1 MPPRHRENAS
11 VRGNSVGG
19 ARAALPEWAAMLSVR
34 GLTVEVGGTLVV
46 EGAAFSVRAGDRV
59 GFVGRNGAGK
69 TSMLKVLGG
78 MAEPKAGVI
87 QRPEAFGY
95 LPQDPRLDL
104 ADPAVTAVQH
114 VLGGRGLDEM
124 VARME
129 KLRLRMEESPGD
141 QRLVDRWSKAHD
153 RFEHAGG
160 YAAEAEA
167 KALLSGLGLRQDRT
181 ERPLT
186 VLSGGE
192 RRRVELA
199 RILFAGSDA
208 LLLDEPTNHLDNDAR
223 DWVLDFLRTY
233 RGALIVVSHDL
244 ELLDESITRVLH
256 LDRPGESDVGELTE
270 YKGTY
275 SQYRVARARDEERR
289 AKIAA
294 RQQAEIARLQTL
306 VDKWG
311 AKQSK
316 ASFANALETRIG
328 RIRASA
334 VDAPVARR
342 GLRLTL
348 PDPPPSGRTS
358 LDVAGL
364 RKSYGDGPA
373 VFDDLEFSVGRGER
387 LLVLGLN
394 GAGKT
399 SLLRILA
406 GTSTADSGTVT
417 FGHQVSVGYYAQEHE
432 GISAGRSLLDHM
444 DEAAPGEKEQMRRRL
459 LGTFGLS
466 GDKVHQD
473 ASSLSGGEK
482 TKLALALLVA
492 GRHNLLL
499 LDEPTNNLD
508 PPSREAV
515 AAALA
520 SWAGTM
526 VIVSH
531 DVGFVRDLA
540 PDRAL
545 LMPEGDVDHWSDD
558 LLDLVDL
565 A

>member
-1 MPPRHRENAS
+1 LSA
-11 VRGNSVGG
+11 V
-19 ARAALPEWAAMLSVR
+19 LSVR

-46 EGAAFSVRAGDRV
+46 EGAAFSVRAGDSV
-59 GFVGRNGAGK
+59 GLVGRNGAGK
-69 TSMLKVLGG
+69 TSLLKVLGG
-78 MAEPKAGVI
+78 MAAPKAGVI
-87 QRPEAFGY
+87 QRPDAFGY
-95 LPQDPRLDL
+95 LPQDPRLDQIPP
-104 ADPAVTAVQH
+104 DRTAVTH
-114 VLGGRGLDEM
+114 VLGGRDLDTLAQRLE
-124 VARME
+124 E
-129 KLRLRMEESPGD
+129 LRLKMEAQPGD
-141 QRLVDRWSKAHD
+141 EALVAKWSRAHD

-167 KALLSGLGLRQDRT
+167 KRLLAGLGLRSDRT
-181 ERPLT
+181 ERPIA

-223 DWVLDFLRTY
+223 EWLLAFLRSY
-233 RGALIVVSHDL
+233 RGGLVVVSHDL

-256 LDRPGESDVGELTE
+256 LDRPGEADVGELTE

-275 SQYRVARARDEERR
+275 SQYRAARARDEERR
-289 AKIAA
+289 AKLAA
-294 RQQAEIARLQTL
+294 HQQTEVARLQAL
-306 VDKWG
+306 VDRWG
-311 AKQSK
+311 AKASK
-316 ASFANALETRIG
+316 AAFAKSLETRIE
-328 RIRASA
+328 RIRSEA
-334 VDAPVARR
+334 VDAPRARR
-342 GLRLTL
+342 GLRLRL

-358 LDVAGL
+358 LTVAGL
-364 RKSYGDGPA
+364 TKSYGGPA
-373 VFDDLEFSVGRGER
+373 VFDDVDFDIGRGER

-406 GTSTADSGTVT
+406 GVT
-417 FGHQVSVGYYAQEHE
+417 QPDTGSVDFGHQVTVGYYAQEHE
-432 GISAGRSLLDHM
+432 GIRPHVSLLDHM
-444 DEAAPGEKEQMRRRL
+444 TEAAPGLQERERRRL

-473 ASSLSGGEK
+473 AATLSGGEK

-545 LMPEGDVDHWSDD
+545 LMPDGDVDHWSEDM
-558 LLDLVDL
+558 LDLVEL

>member
-1 MPPRHRENAS
+1 
-11 VRGNSVGG
+11 
-19 ARAALPEWAAMLSVR
+19 MLSVR

-46 EGAAFSVRAGDRV
+46 EGAAFTVRAGDSV
-59 GFVGRNGAGK
+59 GLVGRNGAGK
-69 TSMLKVLGG
+69 TSLLKVLGG
-78 MAEPKAGVI
+78 MAAPKAGVI
-87 QRPEAFGY
+87 QRPDAFGY
-95 LPQDPRLDL
+95 LPQDPRLDQL
-104 ADPAVTAVQH
+104 PPDRTAVTH
-114 VLGGRGLDEM
+114 VLGGRDLDRLAQRLE
-124 VARME
+124 E
-129 KLRLRMEESPGD
+129 LRLKMEAQPGD
-141 QRLVDRWSKAHD
+141 EILVAKWSRAHD

-167 KALLSGLGLRQDRT
+167 KRLLSGLGLRRDRLD
-181 ERPLT
+181 RPIA

-199 RILFAGSDA
+199 RILFGGSDA

-223 DWVLDFLRTY
+223 EWLFGFLRSY
-233 RGALIVVSHDL
+233 RGGLIVVTHDL

-256 LDRPGESDVGELTE
+256 LDRPGEAGVGELTE

-275 SQYRVARARDEERR
+275 SQYRAARARDEERR
-289 AKIAA
+289 AKLAA
-294 RQQAEIARLQTL
+294 QQQAEVARLQAL
-306 VDKWG
+306 VDRWG
-311 AKQSK
+311 AKASK
-316 ASFANALETRIG
+316 AAFAKSLETRIE
-328 RIRASA
+328 RIRSQG
-334 VDAPVARR
+334 VEAPTARR
-342 GLRLTL
+342 GMRLRL

-358 LDVAGL
+358 LTVTGL
-364 RKSYGDGPA
+364 TKSYGGPP
-373 VFDDLEFSVGRGER
+373 VFEDVQFDVGRGER

-406 GTSTADSGTVT
+406 GVSSAEGGTVEL
-417 FGHQVSVGYYAQEHE
+417 GHQVTVGYYAQEHE
-432 GISAGRSLLDHM
+432 GIRPAVTLLDHM
-444 DEAAPGEKEQMRRRL
+444 TEAAPGLAEKERRRL
-459 LGTFGLS
+459 LGTFGLT

-473 ASSLSGGEK
+473 AATLSGGEK

-515 AAALA
+515 ATALA
-520 SWAGTM
+520 NWPGTM
-526 VIVSH
+526 VLVSH

-545 LMPEGDVDHWSDD
+545 LMPDGDSDYWSEDM
-558 LLDLVDL
+558 LDLVEL

>member
-1 MPPRHRENAS
+1 LSA
-11 VRGNSVGG
+11 V
-19 ARAALPEWAAMLSVR
+19 LSVR

-46 EGAAFSVRAGDRV
+46 EGAAFSVRAGDSV
-59 GFVGRNGAGK
+59 GLVGRNGAGK
-69 TSMLKVLGG
+69 TSLLKVLGG
-78 MAEPKAGVI
+78 MAAPKSGVI

-95 LPQDPRLDL
+95 LPQDPRIDQIPPDRS
-104 ADPAVTAVQH
+104 AITH
-114 VLGGRGLDEM
+114 VLGGRSLDTLSHRLE
-124 VARME
+124 E
-129 KLRLRMEESPGD
+129 LRLKMEAQPGD
-141 QRLVDRWSKAHD
+141 ETLVAKWSRAHD

-160 YAAEAEA
+160 YAADAEA
-167 KALLSGLGLRQDRT
+167 KRLLAGLGLRSDRT
-181 ERPLT
+181 ERPIA

-223 DWVLDFLRTY
+223 EWLFGFLRSY
-233 RGALIVVSHDL
+233 RGGLVVISHDL

-256 LDRPGESDVGELTE
+256 LDRPGEADVGEMTE

-275 SQYRVARARDEERR
+275 SQYRAARARDEERR
-289 AKIAA
+289 AKLAA
-294 RQQAEIARLQTL
+294 RQQAEVARLQTL
-306 VDKWG
+306 VDRWG
-311 AKQSK
+311 AKASK
-316 ASFANALETRIG
+316 AAFAKSLETRIE
-328 RIRASA
+328 RIRSDA

-342 GLRLTL
+342 GLRLRL

-358 LDVAGL
+358 LTVAGL
-364 RKSYGDGPA
+364 TKSYGGPA
-373 VFDDLEFSVGRGER
+373 VFEDVDFDVGRGER

-406 GTSTADSGTVT
+406 GVSTADDGSVD
-417 FGHQVSVGYYAQEHE
+417 FGHQVTVGYYAQEHE
-432 GISAGRSLLDHM
+432 GIRPHVSLLDHM
-444 DEAAPGEKEQMRRRL
+444 TEAAPGLQERERRRL

-473 ASSLSGGEK
+473 ASTLSGGEK

-492 GRHNLLL
+492 GRHNLVL

-520 SWAGTM
+520 SWPGTM

-545 LMPEGDVDHWSDD
+545 LMPDGDVDHWSEDM
-558 LLDLVDL
+558 LDLVEL

>member
-1 MPPRHRENAS
+1 
-11 VRGNSVGG
+11 
-19 ARAALPEWAAMLSVR
+19 MLSVR

-46 EGAAFSVRAGDRV
+46 EGAGFSVRAGDRV
-59 GFVGRNGAGK
+59 GLVGRNGAGK
-69 TSMLKVLGG
+69 TSLLRVLGG

-87 QRPEAFGY
+87 QRPGAFGS
-95 LPQDPRLDL
+95 LPQDPRLDQI
-104 ADPAVTAVQH
+104 PSHVTAVSH
-114 VLGGRGLDEM
+114 VLGGRELDDLANRLEELH
-124 VARME
+124 RKME
-129 KLRLRMEESPGD
+129 AQPGD
-141 QRLVDRWSKAHD
+141 ETLVAKWSRAHD

-167 KALLSGLGLRQDRT
+167 KTLLAGLGLRRDRADT
-181 ERPLT
+181 PIT

-199 RILFAGSDA
+199 RILFAGSEL

-223 DWVLDFLRTY
+223 EWLLSFLRNY
-233 RGALIVVSHDL
+233 RGALVVISHDL
-244 ELLDESITRVLH
+244 ELLDESITRVLR
-256 LDRPGESDVGELTE
+256 LDRPGEADVGELTE

-275 SQYRVARARDEERR
+275 SQYKVARAQDEQRR

-306 VDKWG
+306 VDRWG
-311 AKQSK
+311 AKASK
-316 ASFANALETRIG
+316 ASFAHALETRIG
-328 RIRASA
+328 RIRNEQ
-334 VDAPVARR
+334 VDAPSARR
-342 GLRLTL
+342 GLRLRL
-348 PDPPPSGRTS
+348 PEPPPSGRTS
-358 LDVAGL
+358 LEVADL
-364 RKSYGDGPA
+364 AKSYGDGPP
-373 VFDDLEFSVGRGER
+373 VFENVDFSVGRGER

-406 GTSTADSGTVT
+406 STSDADSGAVSL
-417 FGHQVSVGYYAQEHE
+417 GHQVSVGYYAQEHE
-432 GISAGRSLLDHM
+432 GIRRGVSVLEHM
-444 DEAAPGEKEQMRRRL
+444 NEAAP
-459 LGTFGLS
+459 T
-466 GDKVHQD
+466 
-473 ASSLSGGEK
+473 LSGGEK

-492 GRHNLLL
+492 GKHTLLL
-499 LDEPTNNLD
+499 LDEPTNTLD

-531 DVGFVRDLA
+531 DAGFVRDLA

-545 LMPEGDVDHWSDD
+545 LMPDGDVDHWSDD
-558 LLDLVDL
+558 MLDLVEL

>member
-1 MPPRHRENAS
+1 LSA
-11 VRGNSVGG
+11 V
-19 ARAALPEWAAMLSVR
+19 LSVR
-34 GLTVEVGGTLVV
+34 GLTVEIGGTLVV
-46 EGAAFSVRAGDRV
+46 EGAGFSVRAGDSV
-59 GFVGRNGAGK
+59 GVVGRNGAGK
-69 TSMLKVLGG
+69 TTLLKVLGG
-78 MAEPKAGVI
+78 MDAPKSGVI
-87 QRPEAFGY
+87 QRPDAWGY
-95 LPQDPRLDL
+95 LPQDPRLDSI
-104 ADPAVTAVQH
+104 PPTRTALSH
-114 VLGGRGLDEM
+114 VLGGRGLDELA
-124 VARME
+124 VRLE
-129 KLRLRMEESPGD
+129 ELRLKMEAQPGD
-141 QRLVDRWSKAHD
+141 DRLVGKWSKAHD

-160 YAAEAEA
+160 YAAESEA
-167 KALLSGLGLRQDRT
+167 LRLLAGLGLRADRCDK
-181 ERPLT
+181 PIT

-192 RRRVELA
+192 KRRVELA
-199 RILFAGSDA
+199 RILFAGHDL

-223 DWVLDFLRTY
+223 EWLLGFLRAY
-233 RGALIVVSHDL
+233 RGALIVISHDL

-275 SQYRVARARDEERR
+275 SQYKVARAADEERR
-289 AKIAA
+289 AKVAA

-306 VDKWG
+306 VDRWG

-328 RIRASA
+328 RIRNEA
-334 VDAPVARR
+334 VDAPSARR
-342 GLRLTL
+342 GLRLKL

-358 LDVAGL
+358 LIVGGL
-364 RKSYGDGPA
+364 AKSYGDGPA
-373 VFDDLEFSVGRGER
+373 VFEDVGFDVGRGER

-399 SLLRILA
+399 SLLRIIA
-406 GTSTADSGTVT
+406 GTSEADAGDVT
-417 FGHQVSVGYYAQEHE
+417 YGHQVSVGYYAQEHE
-432 GISAGRSLLDHM
+432 GIRAGASLFAHM
-444 DEAAPGEKEQMRRRL
+444 SEAAPGLTEQVRRRL

-473 ASSLSGGEK
+473 ASTLSGGEK

-492 GRHNLLL
+492 GKHNLLL

-520 SWAGTM
+520 NWAGTM

-531 DVGFVRDLA
+531 DAGFVRDLA

-545 LMPEGDVDHWSDD
+545 LMPDGDIDYWSDD
-558 LLDLVDL
+558 MLDLVEL